1 MPAKGLGRD
10 GSAAA
15 ARGEIIHASAVAV
28 EGRALLILGP
38 SGAGKSAL
46 ALQMIALGAVLV
58 ADDRVALSAQPDGVI
73 AAPAPNIAG
82 LIEARGL
89 GLMRM
94 PHCSGRVVAALQL
107 DRPEPARLPPD
118 DRNMRYCEQDVPL
131 LFRPPGD
138 HVAAIMFLHLQ
149 HGREA

>member
-1 MPAKGLGRD
+1 MTGV
-10 GSAAA
+10 AA
-15 ARGEIIHASAVAV
+15 EIIHASAVAID
-28 EGRALLILGP
+28 GRGLMILGP

-58 ADDRVALSAQPDGVI
+58 ADDRVALCADAGGLM

-94 PHCSGRVVAALQL
+94 PYEPARVVAALRL

-118 DRNMRYCEQDVPL
+118 DRFVRYCEQDVPL

-138 HVAAIMFLHLQ
+138 HLAAMMILHLQ